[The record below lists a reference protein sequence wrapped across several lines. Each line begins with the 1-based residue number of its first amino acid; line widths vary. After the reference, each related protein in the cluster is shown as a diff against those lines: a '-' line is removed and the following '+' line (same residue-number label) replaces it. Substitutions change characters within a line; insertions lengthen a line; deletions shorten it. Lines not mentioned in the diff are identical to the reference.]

1 MPETR
6 EYQTREGRRPFGE
19 WIDALRDRSVRARV
33 LARVDRL
40 GAGLRGD
47 WKSVG
52 RGVFELRI
60 DHGPGYRIYCGAEG
74 DDLVLLLC
82 GGDKHRQKQDIE
94 KAHDYWKDYK
104 ERSGG
109 RPIPRR

>member
-60 DHGPGYRIYCGAEG
+60 DHGPGYRVYCGAEG
-74 DDLVLLLC
+74 DDQIVA
-82 GGDKHRQKQDIE
+82 GGQQQQGTGDAPEI
-94 KAHDYWKDYK
+94 DYQ
-104 ERSGG
+104 ERSGD